1 MKQDEPKAPKKKIG
15 LKILCAIFAFL
26 MVAEAA
32 YIIYDKISEQK
43 NNTETIETSQKENQ
57 TINNDVAT
65 EDNNLVKPQ
74 RLPILVSAEY
84 GPRSRVGSF
93 YINKTGE
100 VLYVPF
106 DIKDVEVFQEDFGES
121 QFIDNNFSEKN
132 SDITKDKWIF
142 ESCKELHGCTT
153 GLSHDEQVEISG
165 YKLNIKDKI
174 RSVHAIHMGNGLPST
189 IHSLAI
195 AENGNVYAISH
206 WPTEIV
212 NGKKRAAQLKIAK
225 LKQYSKIATSINVEE
240 AEGMGVVLADEQGNK
255 YYLEENDFPK
265 LDWEE

>member
-1 MKQDEPKAPKKKIG
+1 MKQDELKAPKKKIG
-15 LKILCAIFAFL
+15 LKILCAMFAFL
-26 MVAEAA
+26 MVGEAA
-32 YIIYDKISEQK
+32 YIIYDKISEQN
-43 NNTETIETSQKENQ
+43 NNTESIEISQKENQ
-57 TINNDVAT
+57 TVNSDVT
-65 EDNNLVKPQ
+65 TDDNNLIKPQ

-84 GPRSRVGSF
+84 GGSRVGSF

-100 VLYVPF
+100 VLYAPY
-106 DIKDVEVFQEDFGES
+106 DIKDVEAFKELGYS
-121 QFIDNNFSEKN
+121 QIVDSSFSEKN
-132 SDITKDKWIF
+132 SDVTKEKWTF
-142 ESCKELHGCTT
+142 ESCKELHSCAT
-153 GLSHDEQVEISG
+153 GSNSDERFEVFG

-174 RSVHAIHMGNGLPST
+174 RSIHAIHMGNGLPPT
-189 IHSLAI
+189 IRSLAI
-195 AENGNVYAISH
+195 TEEGNVYTISH